1 VEYCVLGPVEAISE
15 GRPVPIAAGKQRM
28 LLCCLL
34 FEPNRVVPADRLID
48 QLWGASPPATAAK
61 NLQVLVSQLR
71 KSLAAGGP
79 DPIAT
84 GGGGYMLRVPP
95 GGTDVDRFEQL
106 LATARG
112 QLAAGHAKDAAL
124 TLDRALSLWRG
135 RPYEDAAYED
145 FARDEIARLEERRA
159 GAEEDR
165 ADALLASGRHVEAV
179 AGLETL
185 VATHP
190 YRERPIGQLML
201 ALHRSGRR
209 AEALQTFDAARL
221 RFAEELGIDPG
232 DRLRS
237 LHAAM
242 LSSAGDGEGTAADE
256 LAVPPGRRRR
266 RLMVVGVC
274 LVLAAVVAAAVA
286 ITRSDD
292 GAHITSLSGN
302 SLAVIDAGS
311 GQVVAQYGV
320 GDTPTAVASDGRI
333 AWTLNADAGT
343 VSRVDLSTGAS
354 IARSPGVT
362 PTDLA
367 LGGGHLWVG
376 YVDRDV
382 NSYRAGVLELHP
394 DTLATIRRSTLQTA
408 FSFQGSGSST
418 LVSWGAGA
426 IYATQPD
433 GTIARLDPAT
443 LEVTAT
449 SGSPTNAFTVAD
461 DAVWEVPGWERTFGN
476 QDARRAGSLLRLDP
490 RTLRVKDTLP
500 VPWTTGIFD
509 LTAGAG
515 SIWGAEPRTGLVWR
529 MDPAPPG
536 SVHTIRVG
544 LSANAITFGDGAVWA
559 ADGADG
565 SIVRIDPD
573 SEQVTRISIG
583 SVAPQGVAF
592 AGGRAMVTVAAAS
605 TCAPMLPQE
614 AGDPDLVIVSDLDL
628 APSSAGQLTL
638 PMVQAIKDVFQRH
651 GYRAGRFRIG
661 YRSCDDST
669 AQTGVASAGKCQA
682 NARSTAEDASV
693 VAVIGTFNS
702 DCASAELPILNG
714 AGPHPVPMISAANS
728 LVGLTKKV
736 PGALVGEPDM
746 YSPTGVRSY
755 FRVYPADDQP
765 AAAQAV
771 LAQRLGVHRVALL
784 VRTPRRDPTFSAAQT
799 SVQWFAR
806 AAASVG
812 LPTVTPQTAL
822 SGRNS
827 ANQLARRLARL
838 GVDAIAVDGLDRG
851 AIDAAAALHDR
862 VGAVTLWVAGPSSF
876 LYQQPPAPLQH
887 LLGPGVR
894 LYLAATQIDR
904 ADQLPEAGRAF
915 IREFGGPQP
924 ELADHAFV
932 PYAAQAA
939 ETLLQ
944 AIADSD
950 GSRTSVI
957 EQLRRITVRGGILGD
972 FGFDRNGDISV
983 SHIPVYTIAL
993 TARGPTW
1000 RVVVVDVPSTLTSD

>member
-1 VEYCVLGPVEAISE
+1 VEYSVLGPVEAISE

-34 FEPNRVVPADRLID
+34 LEPNRVVPADRLID
-48 QLWGASPPATAAK
+48 QLWGARPPVTAAK

-79 DPIAT
+79 DPIST
-84 GGGGYMLRVPP
+84 GGGGYMLRVQP
-95 GGTDVDRFEQL
+95 GAMDVDRFEQL

-112 QLAAGHAKDAAL
+112 ELAAGRPRDAEL

-145 FARDEIARLEERRA
+145 FARDEIARLEERRV

-179 AGLETL
+179 AGLEKL

-201 ALHRSGRR
+201 ALYRSGRR
-209 AEALQTFDAARL
+209 AEALQTFDAARRSL
-221 RFAEELGIDPG
+221 AEELGIDPG
-232 DRLRS
+232 ERLRS

-242 LSSAGDGEGTAADE
+242 LSSTGDGEGAAADE
-256 LAVPPGRRRR
+256 LAPPPSIRHRR
-266 RLMVVGVC
+266 RLLVGLA
-274 LVLAAVVAAAVA
+274 LVLAAVLAAVA
-286 ITRSDD
+286 IARS
-292 GAHITSLSGN
+292 GGGGHITSVSGN
-302 SLAVIDAGS
+302 SLAAVDAGS

-320 GDTPTAVASDGRI
+320 GPTPTAVASDGRI

-343 VSRVDLSTGAS
+343 ISRVDLGTGQS

-362 PTDLA
+362 PTDLT

-376 YVDRDV
+376 YVDRDQ
-382 NSYRAGVLELHP
+382 NSYRAGVLELDP
-394 DTLATIRRSTLQTA
+394 GTLATIRRSTLQA
-408 FSFQGSGSST
+408 EFPFLGNGSST
-418 LVSWGAGA
+418 LVAWGAGA

-433 GTIARLDPAT
+433 GTIARLDPGE
-443 LEVTAT
+443 LKVTAT
-449 SGSPTNAFTVAD
+449 SGSPTNAFTVTD

-476 QDARRAGSLLRLDP
+476 QDARRAGSLQRLDP
-490 RTLRVKDTLP
+490 RTLRVIDSLP

-529 MDPAPPG
+529 MDPAPPA

-544 LSANAITFGDGAVWA
+544 LSATAITFGGGSVWA

-583 SVAPQGVAF
+583 PVAPQGVAF

-605 TCAPMLPQE
+605 TCAPMLGQG
-614 AGDPDLVIVSDLDL
+614 AGSPDLVIVSDLDL
-628 APSSAGQLTL
+628 APNSAGQWTL

-651 GYRAGRFRIG
+651 GYRAGKFRIG

-714 AGPHPVPMISAANS
+714 AGPHPVAMISAANS

-765 AAAQAV
+765 AAAEV
-771 LAQRLGVHRVALL
+771 MLAQRLGVHRVALL
-784 VRTPRRDPTFSAAQT
+784 ARTPRRDPSFPAAQT
-799 SVQWFAR
+799 SMQWFAR
-806 AAASVG
+806 AAASLG

-822 SGRNS
+822 SGRKS

-838 GVDAIAVDGLDRG
+838 GVDAIAVDGLDQD
-851 AIDAAAALHDR
+851 AIGVATALHDR

-894 LYLAATQIDR
+894 LYLAAPQIDG
-904 ADQLPEAGRAF
+904 ADQLPEAGQAF
-915 IREFGGPQP
+915 MREFGGPQQ
-924 ELADHAFV
+924 LTDHAFV

-983 SHIPVYTIAL
+983 SRIPVYTIAM
-993 TARGPTW
+993 TAEGPTW
-1000 RVVVVDVPSTLTSD
+1000 RAVMVEVPSAISG

>member
-1 VEYCVLGPVEAISE
+1 
-15 GRPVPIAAGKQRM
+15 
-28 LLCCLL
+28 
-34 FEPNRVVPADRLID
+34 
-48 QLWGASPPATAAK
+48 
-61 NLQVLVSQLR
+61 
-71 KSLAAGGP
+71 
-79 DPIAT
+79 
-84 GGGGYMLRVPP
+84 MLRVPP

-106 LATARG
+106 LAAARG
-112 QLAAGHAKDAAL
+112 ELAGGHARDAEL

-165 ADALLASGRHVEAV
+165 ADALLANGRHVEVV
-179 AGLETL
+179 AGLERL
-185 VATHP
+185 VATYP

-221 RFAEELGIDPG
+221 RLAEELGIDPG
-232 DRLRS
+232 ERLRS

-242 LSSAGDGEGTAADE
+242 LSSTGDGEGTVPDE
-256 LAVPPGRRRR
+256 LAPPPSIRHRR
-266 RLMVVGVC
+266 RLLVGLA
-274 LVLAAVVAAAVA
+274 LVLAAVLAAVA
-286 ITRSDD
+286 IGRS
-292 GAHITSLSGN
+292 GGGPHITSVSGN
-302 SLAVIDAGS
+302 SLAAVDARS

-320 GDTPTAVASDGRI
+320 GPTPTAVASDGRI

-343 VSRVDLSTGAS
+343 ISRVDLSTGQS

-362 PTDLA
+362 PTDLT

-376 YVDRDV
+376 YVDRDQS
-382 NSYRAGVLELHP
+382 SYRAGVLELDP
-394 DTLATIRRSTLQTA
+394 GTLATIRRSTLQAEFPFLGT
-408 FSFQGSGSST
+408 GSST

-426 IYATQPD
+426 IYAIQPD
-433 GTIARLDPAT
+433 GTIARLDPGE
-443 LEVTAT
+443 LKVTAT
-449 SGSPTNAFTVAD
+449 SGSPTNAFTVTD

-476 QDARRAGSLLRLDP
+476 QDARRAGSLQRLDP
-490 RTLRVKDTLP
+490 RTLRVMDSLR

-529 MDPAPPG
+529 MDTAPPG

-544 LSANAITFGDGAVWA
+544 LSANAITFGGGSLWA

-573 SEQVTRISIG
+573 SEQVTHISIG

-605 TCAPMLPQE
+605 TCAPMLGQG
-614 AGDPDLVIVSDLDL
+614 AGAPDLVIVSDLDL
-628 APSSAGQLTL
+628 APNSAGQWTL

-651 GYRAGRFRIG
+651 GYRAGKFRIG

-714 AGPHPVPMISAANS
+714 AGPHPVAMISAANS

-736 PGALVGEPDM
+736 PGALLGEPTG
-746 YSPTGVRSY
+746 YFPTGVRSY

-765 AAAQAV
+765 AAAEAV

-784 VRTPRRDPTFSAAQT
+784 VRTPRRSPGFSAAQT
-799 SVQWFAR
+799 SMQWFAG
-806 AAASVG
+806 AAASLG
-812 LPTVTPQTAL
+812 LPTVGPETAL
-822 SGRNS
+822 SGRKS
-827 ANQLARRLARL
+827 ANQLARRLAGQ
-838 GVDAIAVDGLDRG
+838 GVDAIAVDYLDQG
-851 AIDAAAALHDR
+851 AIDVVVALHDR
-862 VGAVTLWVAGPSSF
+862 VGAVTVWVSSGGRF
-876 LYQQPPAPLQH
+876 SVYPQVPAPLQH
-887 LLGPGVR
+887 LLGRGVR
-894 LYLAATQIDR
+894 LYAVGTQIDE
-904 ADQLPEAGRAF
+904 AGQLPEAGRAF
-915 IREFGGPQP
+915 MREFGGPP
-924 ELADHAFV
+924 GRLEDHVFV

-939 ETLLQ
+939 EALLQ

-957 EQLRRITVRGGILGD
+957 EQLRRISVRGGILGD

-983 SHIPVYTIAL
+983 SRIPVYTIAM
-993 TARGPTW
+993 TAEGPRW
-1000 RVVVVDVPSTLTSD
+1000 RVVVVDVPSKLTFG